1 MDAATTLS
9 NPAPTAT
16 SGTPT
21 LLDRLLGTDATDRVL
36 LGQRVLL
43 GAVMLPHGAQ
53 KLLGWF
59 GGFGFQ
65 ATMGYLTGALHIPAP
80 LAFLVVVAES
90 FGALGLVLGLLS
102 RVAAFGVLATMVG
115 AALLTHLPFGFF
127 MNWFGTQKGEGFE
140 YHLLAVGLGAVTL
153 LNGSGALS
161 LDRWLTGR
169 LDQTSRSGA
178 NSARPA
184 TASGRRQAA

>member
-9 NPAPTAT
+9 NPAATAT
-16 SGTPT
+16 SDTPT
-21 LLDRLLGTDATDRVL
+21 LLDRLLRTDATDRVL

-65 ATMGYLTGALHIPAP
+65 ATMGYFTGTLHIPAP

-140 YHLLAVGLGAVTL
+140 YHLLAVALALPVVVLG
-153 LNGSGALS
+153 GGARS
-161 LDRWLTGR
+161 LDAWLVRRRGAPGA
-169 LDQTSRSGA
+169 RS
-178 NSARPA
+178 
-184 TASGRRQAA
+184 